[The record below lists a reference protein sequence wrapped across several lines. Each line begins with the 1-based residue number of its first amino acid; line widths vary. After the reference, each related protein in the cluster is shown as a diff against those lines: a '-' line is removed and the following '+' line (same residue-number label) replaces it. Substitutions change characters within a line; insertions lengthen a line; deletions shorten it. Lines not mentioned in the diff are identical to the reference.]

1 MKIVEYFNAT
11 NIISA
16 FLWLIIVVLLT
27 GLQRSRMKLDESNRL
42 FQPQVYFH
50 VGMAL
55 FFGIFYLL
63 YYGGGDT
70 TAYWDGGVALHNL
83 FSDSPA
89 AFLSEIC
96 ETPDIY
102 TITKNFNSATGYPP
116 SWIYKEPESY
126 FICKILVPISLITF
140 QSYLAAT
147 IVLGYIT
154 SLVTW
159 KFFLAIKSLG
169 INDEKWLAVG
179 VLFLPSVAFWCSGV
193 SKDTFV
199 YIAVCLLVRQII
211 LLFTKKGSNKLSQI
225 LWVVLILFFIIQS
238 RFYILIALLSSFF
251 AAISIWFSNRAK
263 TNNLKK
269 TTIRIFFYGL
279 GIGVIF
285 LFIQFKTLDNIIDEI
300 IIIQK
305 DFNANTTYGTNRYDL
320 NITDYSTLGIIRTI
334 PAALTAAL
342 YRPFPWESLSPVLL
356 MNGIENLFLLFLS
369 FKFFTTGF
377 WSRVQ
382 LINKTPIL
390 TFSLFFVI
398 IMGFSVGFSSGLF
411 GVLVRFKTIILP
423 FFIIL
428 LTIKP
433 TENEQLATV
442 HEK

>member
-1 MKIVEYFNAT
+1 
-11 NIISA
+11 
-16 FLWLIIVVLLT
+16 
-27 GLQRSRMKLDESNRL
+27 
-42 FQPQVYFH
+42 
-50 VGMAL
+50 
-55 FFGIFYLL
+55 L

-89 AFLSEIC
+89 AFLSEIW

-199 YIAVCLLVRQII
+199 YISVCILVSQFISMFKENENKKLTGFIWISLAII
-211 LLFTKKGSNKLSQI
+211 CI
-225 LWVVLILFFIIQS
+225 LKS
-238 RFYILIALLSSFF
+238 RMYVLIALLPSFF
-251 AAISIWFSNRAK
+251 VAVSIWF
-263 TNNLKK
+263 TNNAKANSLKK
-269 TTIRIFFYGL
+269 LSIRVFFYGL
-279 GIGVIF
+279 GIGVLI
-285 LFIQFKTLDNIIDEI
+285 LFIQFKTLDSIIDEI
-300 IIIQK
+300 VIIQK
-305 DFNANTTYGTNRYDL
+305 DFSVNTTYGTNRYDL
-320 NITDYSTLGIIRTI
+320 NINDYSTFGIISSI
-334 PAALTAAL
+334 PSALIAAL
-342 YRPFPWESLSPVLL
+342 YRPFPWESLSPVLI
-356 MNGIENLFLLFLS
+356 MNGIENLILIFLS
-369 FKFFTTGF
+369 ITFITKGF
-377 WSRVQ
+377 WSRIA
-382 LINKTPIL
+382 LMNKTPIL
-390 TFSLFFVI
+390 TFSLIFVF